1 MNNTKTWV
9 LMRDQL
15 TMEEI
20 EWIKTLKVEV
30 KAEALYNTVHTYS
43 KTQKFCTGYHFEL
56 KTHCEKQET
65 MLQLKYSTALQL
77 KSITFPADETHR
89 QRTN

>member
-9 LMRDQL
+9 LLRDQL
-15 TMEEI
+15 TAGEI
-20 EWIKTLKVEV
+20 EWIKALKVEI
-30 KAEALYNTVHTYS
+30 KAEALYDTIHSYG

-77 KSITFPADETHR
+77 ISISNETYR